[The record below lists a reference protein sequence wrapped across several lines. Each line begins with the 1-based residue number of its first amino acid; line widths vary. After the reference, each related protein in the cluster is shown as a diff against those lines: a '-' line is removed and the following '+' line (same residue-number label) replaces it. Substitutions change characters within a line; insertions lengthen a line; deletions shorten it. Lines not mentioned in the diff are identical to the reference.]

1 MNLDIVPKT
10 KYQFELLSGGS
21 DGSCYVHNVKLKIN
35 SEISGGKTGEQTP
48 NDAILRRRHFSF
60 STQQSRE
67 EDVEENIGGGDG
79 SNSSSSKHHQQQHR
93 IPGAGGAAQGAASAA
108 TIKESQAKAN
118 SSIQSGGGGV
128 RRDSKHRASPIR
140 VANPPTN
147 VHIPE
152 YTFDFAPRLSFQ
164 TDFNHNDP
172 YQKLIK
178 YSPSANLIFSAG
190 SEGVI
195 RFWSFPD
202 YKEVLN
208 FKAHASEVDDMDVH
222 PAGTHLISISR
233 DGLNFIWNS
242 FNGNLVATLKH
253 DEAIPKHSDPK
264 NGIVQNVKY
273 VAKKCRYGTVEGN
286 RNSWRRWRFYL
297 FLTFIIKFSGD
308 QTNVRLFLILNPVPR
323 SNTIP
328 SYLVK
333 WHVNNDQYL
342 FEKFAPAG
350 HNLSA
355 LGIRYSLILVYL
367 FFNLFCSCSL

>member
-1 MNLDIVPKT
+1 M
-10 KYQFELLSGGS
+10 
-21 DGSCYVHNVKLKIN
+21 
-35 SEISGGKTGEQTP
+35 
-48 NDAILRRRHFSF
+48 
-60 STQQSRE
+60 
-67 EDVEENIGGGDG
+67 
-79 SNSSSSKHHQQQHR
+79 
-93 IPGAGGAAQGAASAA
+93 
-108 TIKESQAKAN
+108 
-118 SSIQSGGGGV
+118 
-128 RRDSKHRASPIR
+128 
-140 VANPPTN
+140 ANPPTN

-286 RNSWRRWRFYL
+286 RNSWRRWRFYP

-367 FFNLFCSCSL
+367 FFN